1 MARSPRSENIVLRAE
16 ISEKL
21 MDLYQTEL
29 RSLNTDRETYS
40 FNKFINDILVK
51 HRAVIEQSQLLENPL
66 QDFYLYLCNENYNL
80 IKELQSESG
89 IKLKLNIANQLYTFL
104 FKNAYNYI
112 GTTTYSPHNHKYYFP
127 NLLKIH
133 QYFIND
139 RPKDKKYNDFRF
151 MIIPKGILYSSYK
164 SHNDQFL
171 EFVKWHQDNHVQ
183 LWQIDPY
190 IAERIRKNVNIAE
203 APEPLKSINV
213 SFWKDK
219 YVLQCFYNP
228 PRFNKKEPPEHE
240 RGLQI
245 SYPQSKEYRASE
257 RYINSLIDLVKN
269 KDSNTEG
276 IMNISKF
283 VQDMEDKSK
292 NMVTHNVGTSNR
304 LPEFVVESWIRIEGI
319 EKRLP
324 KSIAFLNK
332 VIQSKYGSYIREDDR
347 VKVLFASGTLGY
359 ESAVLCRE
367 GYDVTFNE
375 PRKKLFNEAL
385 RELKKL
391 GNIEEI
397 DEFMPIAAEKR
408 FIWDDAKSAST
419 FGFIFGN
426 AKNSHPQFSPLLNF
440 ECVPKR
446 FPESRKYIASMDL
459 FNEPLFYLDSFHNDE
474 SGFDCITLIGNYIAV
489 YENKNAIY
497 KILKIL
503 KKTLK
508 HGGIIIIDHRNFE
521 KIENTLNN
529 SKISDKACD
538 IYLGSVKL
546 SMEETFV
553 PYSSEY
559 VFTGDIK
566 FGPKNINIRE
576 NDFNTVT
583 MISKEMEGFEP
594 TLTSI
599 KWRSFNNMLKEVGFE
614 EVISY
619 QDQDYAKPIDF
630 NNYKDLL
637 PCDFITHVATNP

>member
-1 MARSPRSENIVLRAE
+1 
-16 ISEKL
+16 
-21 MDLYQTEL
+21 
-29 RSLNTDRETYS
+29 
-40 FNKFINDILVK
+40 
-51 HRAVIEQSQLLENPL
+51 
-66 QDFYLYLCNENYNL
+66 
-80 IKELQSESG
+80 
-89 IKLKLNIANQLYTFL
+89 
-104 FKNAYNYI
+104 
-112 GTTTYSPHNHKYYFP
+112 
-127 NLLKIH
+127 
-133 QYFIND
+133 
-139 RPKDKKYNDFRF
+139 
-151 MIIPKGILYSSYK
+151 
-164 SHNDQFL
+164 
-171 EFVKWHQDNHVQ
+171 
-183 LWQIDPY
+183 
-190 IAERIRKNVNIAE
+190 
-203 APEPLKSINV
+203 
-213 SFWKDK
+213 
-219 YVLQCFYNP
+219 
-228 PRFNKKEPPEHE
+228 
-240 RGLQI
+240 
-245 SYPQSKEYRASE
+245 
-257 RYINSLIDLVKN
+257 
-269 KDSNTEG
+269 
-276 IMNISKF
+276 MNISKF